1 MFLFSLNSPNNGIK
15 TVQTG
20 LKSETWNLIVQ
31 IKIDYSFLESIVG
44 INQHH
49 FLLHN
54 ISFTTHKVS
63 QYLVCLQQVIIRL
76 ACHYIFYLSKNS
88 SIISERSDVGSD
100 SGLGLGSDS
109 EV

>member
-1 MFLFSLNSPNNGIK
+1 MPSENGNSVFLFILNSPNNCIK

-20 LKSETWNLIVQ
+20 LKSEIWNLIVQ

-44 INQHH
+44 KKQHH

-63 QYLVCLQQVIIRL
+63 QYLFSLF
-76 ACHYIFYLSKNS
+76 AAGAN
-88 SIISERSDVGSD
+88 
-100 SGLGLGSDS
+100 
-109 EV
+109 